1 MNINNIFLAQ
11 KEFFNTHKTKDVAFR
26 KATLLKL
33 KNILKDNESKLYQ
46 AIYKDFRKGSFDTFL
61 NEISLIYNEID
72 FFLKNLDRLS
82 KPKKVKTVLKLQ
94 PGKSYIYNDPLGCTL
109 IIGAWNYPY
118 YLTFIPVV
126 SSIAAG
132 NTCIIKPSELPQN
145 TMQLITELIN
155 NHFPSNYL
163 YAVEG
168 GIPETSELLKL
179 RFDKIF
185 FTGSPKVGK
194 IIYQAAAKNLVP
206 VTLELGGKSPAIVTQ
221 TANLE
226 VAAKRII
233 WGKFLNGGQT

>member
-94 PGKSYIYNDPLGCTL
+94 PGKSYVYNEPLGC
-109 IIGAWNYPY
+109 
-118 YLTFIPVV
+118 
-126 SSIAAG
+126 
-132 NTCIIKPSELPQN
+132 
-145 TMQLITELIN
+145 
-155 NHFPSNYL
+155 
-163 YAVEG
+163 
-168 GIPETSELLKL
+168 
-179 RFDKIF
+179 
-185 FTGSPKVGK
+185 
-194 IIYQAAAKNLVP
+194 
-206 VTLELGGKSPAIVTQ
+206 
-221 TANLE
+221 
-226 VAAKRII
+226 
-233 WGKFLNGGQT
+233 